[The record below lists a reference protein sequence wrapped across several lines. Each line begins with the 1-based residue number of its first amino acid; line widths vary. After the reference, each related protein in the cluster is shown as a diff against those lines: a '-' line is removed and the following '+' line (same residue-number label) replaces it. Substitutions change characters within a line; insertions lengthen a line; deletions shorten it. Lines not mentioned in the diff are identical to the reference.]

1 MPPWFAGLVRRRR
14 HSAGATMP
22 KLGMEPIRRRQL
34 IDATIAAI
42 HENGFPDATIS
53 RISALAG
60 VSTGIVHHY
69 FDNKADLLEATMRQ
83 VANDIRA
90 GAVERLRRARTPRE
104 RVAAVIDGNLSTE
117 ALLPQA
123 VTAWLAFC
131 AQVHC
136 NASFRRVQRVLIA
149 RMHSNIAHALRG
161 LLPGSQA
168 DDVAEGLS
176 ILIDGLWLRAALS
189 DSRFNSQRARRIAHD
204 WLDARLATAQKN

>member
-1 MPPWFAGLVRRRR
+1 
-14 HSAGATMP
+14 MP

-42 HENGFPDATIS
+42 HENGFPDATVS

-60 VSTGIVHHY
+60 VSAGIVHHY

-90 GAVERLRRARTPRE
+90 GAVARLRRARNPRE

-117 ALLPQA
+117 ALSPQA

-149 RMHSNIAHALRG
+149 RMHSNIANALGG
-161 LLPGSQA
+161 LLPRPQA

-189 DSRFNSQRARRIAHD
+189 DGTFDSERARRIAHD

>member
-1 MPPWFAGLVRRRR
+1 
-14 HSAGATMP
+14 MP

-42 HENGFPDATIS
+42 HENGFPDATVS

-136 NASFRRVQRVLIA
+136 NTSFRRVQRVLIA

-204 WLDARLATAQKN
+204 WLDARLATAPRT

>member
-1 MPPWFAGLVRRRR
+1 
-14 HSAGATMP
+14 MP

-42 HENGFPDATIS
+42 HENGFPDATVS

-90 GAVERLRRARTPRE
+90 GAVERLRRACNPRE

-117 ALLPQA
+117 ALSPQA

-131 AQVHC
+131 SQVHC

-149 RMHSNIAHALRG
+149 RMHSNIANALRG
-161 LLPGSQA
+161 LLPAMQA

-189 DSRFNSQRARRIAHD
+189 DGAFNSERACRIAHD
-204 WLDARLATAQKN
+204 WLDARLATSKKN

>member
-1 MPPWFAGLVRRRR
+1 
-14 HSAGATMP
+14 MP

-42 HENGFPDATIS
+42 HENGFPDATVS

-90 GAVERLRRARTPRE
+90 GAVERLRRARNPRE

-117 ALLPQA
+117 ALSPQA

-161 LLPGSQA
+161 LLPGSRA

-189 DSRFNSQRARRIAHD
+189 DGTFNSERARRIAHD
-204 WLDARLATAQKN
+204 WLDARLATAQRN

>member
-1 MPPWFAGLVRRRR
+1 
-14 HSAGATMP
+14 MP

-42 HENGFPDATIS
+42 HENGFPDATVS

-117 ALLPQA
+117 ALSPQA

-136 NASFRRVQRVLIA
+136 NASFRRVQRVLID

-161 LLPGSQA
+161 LLPGPQA
-168 DDVAEGLS
+168 DDIAEGLS

-189 DSRFNSQRARRIAHD
+189 DKRFISERARRIAHD
-204 WLDARLATAQKN
+204 WLDARLATAQRN

>member
-1 MPPWFAGLVRRRR
+1 
-14 HSAGATMP
+14 MP

-42 HENGFPDATIS
+42 HENGFPDATVS

-90 GAVERLRRARTPRE
+90 GAVERLRRARNPRE
-104 RVAAVIDGNLSTE
+104 RVAAIVDGNLSTE
-117 ALLPQA
+117 ALSPQA

-149 RMHSNIAHALRG
+149 RMHSNIANALRG
-161 LLPGSQA
+161 MVPGAQA
-168 DDVAEGLS
+168 DDIAEGLS

-189 DSRFNSQRARRIAHD
+189 DGKFDSGRARRIAHD